1 MLIDS
6 LGKKMVD
13 ISHKEKGYNTTR
25 IFYIIG
31 NRDFLNKISKELDT
45 KCVLHTKHILDRAE
59 SLNIK
64 DGDTMVYINGLKV
77 TFKELDTIPTLYYSN
92 NKQWI
97 SEDYDCMETY
107 LENVDDITIQIVKN
121 EV

>member
-6 LGKKMVD
+6 LGKKMLD
-13 ISHKEKGYNTTR
+13 ISYNEEGYNTTK

-31 NRDFLNKISKELDT
+31 NRDFLDKISNELDI
-45 KCVLHTKHILDRAE
+45 KYVLHTEHTPDREE

-64 DGDTMVYINGLKV
+64 DGDTMVYINGLKF

-92 NKQWI
+92 NNQWT
-97 SEDYDCMETY
+97 SEDYDGMDTY
-107 LENVDDITIQIVKN
+107 LEIIDGITVQIVKN
-121 EV
+121 EI

>member
-6 LGKKMVD
+6 LGKKMLD
-13 ISHKEKGYNTTR
+13 ISYNESGYNTTR

-45 KCVLHTKHILDRAE
+45 KYVLHTNHILDREE

-97 SEDYDCMETY
+97 SEEYDGMETY
-107 LENVDDITIQIVKN
+107 LENMDGIIVQIVKN
-121 EV
+121 EI